1 VAPTVL
7 GPDHPLA
14 RLGIDE
20 MGIVY
25 YSDIFGRT
33 CAMSLEDGPV
43 GSVAAMLRDIL
54 EIAGQARALQA
65 KPGALQAKPG
75 ALQAKPGA

>member
-1 VAPTVL
+1 
-7 GPDHPLA
+7 
-14 RLGIDE
+14 

-54 EIAGQARALQA
+54 DIAGQARGSRA
-65 KPGALQAKPG
+65 
-75 ALQAKPGA
+75 